1 MFFFCSMTMKLFRD
15 CLRLLEELQILNVTN
30 ARIPPKLFQNLASL
44 KDFLT
49 KYSKVI
55 RVYTINANRGDQ
67 NPLDITLGQR
77 APFPNVFI
85 LDSVKV
91 GTNDGP
97 VHASTPCNKSRE
109 HRVNC
114 TLFATKCCRSPA
126 TSPTN

>member
-1 MFFFCSMTMKLFRD
+1 MKLFRD

-77 APFPNVFI
+77 APFSNVFI
-85 LDSVKV
+85 LDSVRSAQ
-91 GTNDGP
+91 TMDQSMRALP
-97 VHASTPCNKSRE
+97 VTS
-109 HRVNC
+109 RVNIV
-114 TLFATKCCRSPA
+114 
-126 TSPTN
+126 